1 MEDVAEHDNRQGSET
16 VIRGDGKGR
25 ETGKTNFA
33 WQDDKKYRDIQNV
46 LEKAFHGTF
55 AEELVPGIVHN
66 FANPLN
72 GIMGRSRLLQRK
84 LTDIIKKADIEE
96 DASYQEDNKKLVR
109 DVDSI
114 AREADR
120 LSVLLQTVMG
130 KFCAI
135 GDRTVQKVN
144 LSELLELEMR
154 FFDFY
159 LEFKHSVKRTLQ
171 LDRELPD
178 VRGTPADYSL
188 AFSTLIR
195 YATVAMKGSASKELH
210 ISTQIEN
217 GQACVKIQNRGVPIS
232 DDLKTLL
239 LDEVQGDASPLDT
252 TGKGALICSFS
263 LLRKWGAGLD
273 IRSENGMNTISVL
286 MPVYQAKHQYS
297 D

>member
-1 MEDVAEHDNRQGSET
+1 VISE
-16 VIRGDGKGR
+16 DGKDQGTR
-25 ETGKTNFA
+25 KTKLA
-33 WQDDKKYRDIQNV
+33 DQGDKKNMYYQEIHSV
-46 LEKAFHGTF
+46 LEKAFQDTF
-55 AEELVPGIVHN
+55 IEELVPGIVHN

-84 LTDIIKKADIEE
+84 LMDIMKKADVEK

-120 LSVLLQTVMG
+120 LSGLLQTVMG

-144 LSELLELEMR
+144 LSELIELEMR

-159 LEFKHSVKRTLQ
+159 LDFRHSVKKTLQ
-171 LDRELPD
+171 LDRELPE
-178 VRGTPADYSL
+178 VRGAPADYSL

-195 YATVAMKGSASKELH
+195 YATVAMKESASKELY
-210 ISTQIEN
+210 ISTQFEN
-217 GQACVKIQNRGVPIS
+217 GQVCVKIQNRGVPIS
-232 DDLKTLL
+232 DDLKRLL
-239 LDEVQGDASPLDT
+239 LDEVQGDVSPLEA
-252 TGKGALICSFS
+252 TGECALICSFS
-263 LLRKWGAGLD
+263 LLRKWGAGFD
-273 IRSENGMNTISVL
+273 IRSENGLNTISVL
-286 MPVYQAKHQYS
+286 MPFYQAKHQFG

>member
-1 MEDVAEHDNRQGSET
+1 MISE
-16 VIRGDGKGR
+16 DGKDQGTR
-25 ETGKTNFA
+25 KTKLA
-33 WQDDKKYRDIQNV
+33 DQDDKKIMYYQEIHSV
-46 LEKAFHGTF
+46 LEKAFQDTF
-55 AEELVPGIVHN
+55 IEELVPGIVHN

-84 LTDIIKKADIEE
+84 LMDIMKKADVEK

-120 LSVLLQTVMG
+120 LSGLLQTVMG

-144 LSELLELEMR
+144 LSELIELEMR

-159 LEFKHSVKRTLQ
+159 LDFRHSVKKTLQ
-171 LDRELPD
+171 LDRDLPG
-178 VRGTPADYSL
+178 VRGAPADYSL

-195 YATVAMKGSASKELH
+195 YATVAMKESASKELY
-210 ISTQIEN
+210 ISTQFEN
-217 GQACVKIQNRGVPIS
+217 GQVCVNIQNRGVPIS
-232 DDLKTLL
+232 DDLKRLL
-239 LDEVQGDASPLDT
+239 LDEAQGDASPLEA
-252 TGKGALICSFS
+252 TGEGALMCSFS
-263 LLRKWGAGLD
+263 LLRKWGAGFD
-273 IRSENGMNTISVL
+273 IRSENGLNTISVL
-286 MPVYQAKHQYS
+286 MPSCQAKHQFG

>member
-1 MEDVAEHDNRQGSET
+1 MYYQGIHS
-16 VIRGDGKGR
+16 
-25 ETGKTNFA
+25 
-33 WQDDKKYRDIQNV
+33 V
-46 LEKAFHGTF
+46 LEKAFQDTF
-55 AEELVPGIVHN
+55 IEELVPGIVHN

-84 LTDIIKKADIEE
+84 LMDIMKKVDVEK

-144 LSELLELEMR
+144 LSELIELEMR

-159 LEFKHSVKRTLQ
+159 LDFRHSVKKTLQ
-171 LDRELPD
+171 LDRELPE
-178 VRGTPADYSL
+178 VRGAPVDYSL

-195 YATVAMKGSASKELH
+195 YATVAMKESASKELY
-210 ISTQIEN
+210 ISTQFEN
-217 GQACVKIQNRGVPIS
+217 GQVCVKIQNRGVPIS
-232 DDLKTLL
+232 DDLKRLL
-239 LDEVQGDASPLDT
+239 LDEVQGDASPLEA
-252 TGKGALICSFS
+252 TGEGALICSFS
-263 LLRKWGAGLD
+263 LLRKWGAGFD
-273 IRSENGMNTISVL
+273 IRSENGLNTISVL
-286 MPVYQAKHQYS
+286 MPFYQAKHQFG

>member
-1 MEDVAEHDNRQGSET
+1 MTSEESKDQGTRKTKLADQKDNKNMYYQEIHS
-16 VIRGDGKGR
+16 
-25 ETGKTNFA
+25 
-33 WQDDKKYRDIQNV
+33 V
-46 LEKAFHGTF
+46 LEKAFQDTF
-55 AEELVPGIVHN
+55 VEELVPGIVHN

-84 LTDIIKKADIEE
+84 LSDIMKNADVEK

-120 LSVLLQTVMG
+120 LSGLLQTVMG

-144 LSELLELEMR
+144 LSELIELEMR

-159 LEFKHSVKRTLQ
+159 LDFKHGVKKTLQ
-171 LDRELPD
+171 LDKELPE
-178 VRGTPADYSL
+178 VRGAPADYSL

-195 YATVAMKGSASKELH
+195 YATVAMKESALKELY
-210 ISTQIEN
+210 ISTQFEN
-217 GQACVKIQNRGVPIS
+217 GQVCVNIQNRGVPIS
-232 DDLKTLL
+232 DDLKRVL
-239 LDEVQGDASPLDT
+239 LDKVQGDASPSEA
-252 TGKGALICSFS
+252 TGEGALICSFS
-263 LLRKWGAGLD
+263 LLRKWGARFD
-273 IRSENGMNTISVL
+273 IRSENGLNTISVL
-286 MPVYQAKHQYS
+286 MPFYQAKHQFG